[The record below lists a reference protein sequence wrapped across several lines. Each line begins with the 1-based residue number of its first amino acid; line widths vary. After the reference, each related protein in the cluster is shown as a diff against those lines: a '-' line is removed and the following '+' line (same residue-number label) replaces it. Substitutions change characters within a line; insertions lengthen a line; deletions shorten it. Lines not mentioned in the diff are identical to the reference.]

1 MAIPST
7 SREPSRASSDL
18 VLLESF
24 LRIRSL
30 PKHAATHRE
39 GRLFPFK
46 RLSSGLELP
55 SFLELRSALI
65 LSSFLALMLV
75 RLSPSR
81 NMLEGVGK
89 TPILTPQQL
98 EDNGY
103 KIIVYP
109 LSLIGVSIRAMH
121 HLIFHYVHQFS

>member
-1 MAIPST
+1 M
-7 SREPSRASSDL
+7 
-18 VLLESF
+18 
-24 LRIRSL
+24 
-30 PKHAATHRE
+30 
-39 GRLFPFK
+39 
-46 RLSSGLELP
+46 P

-121 HLIFHYVHQFS
+121 HLIFHY